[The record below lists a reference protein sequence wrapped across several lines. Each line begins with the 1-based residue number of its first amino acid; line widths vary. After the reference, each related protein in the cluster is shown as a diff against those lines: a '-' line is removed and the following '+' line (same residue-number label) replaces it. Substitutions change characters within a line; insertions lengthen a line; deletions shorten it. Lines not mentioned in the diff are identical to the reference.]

1 MSTPISQLPVDLRP
15 REKAIKYGFKQLS
28 DEEVLAIIIRSGTR
42 NSNAM
47 AISRTLIHASQGLD
61 RINQFSL
68 SQLVDFEGINTIKAI
83 ELLAVF
89 ELQRRMLEP
98 KLRDDIDLSYASH
111 IYDWLRMSI
120 GNLKQEHFIA
130 LYLNKR
136 NQLQTYRI
144 LFIGTLDSA
153 LVHPR
158 EVFKGAFETSASSI
172 VLVHNHPGGTLY
184 PSVADCTL
192 TKRLVEAGQLIGI
205 SVVDHILITNSGY
218 FSIRES
224 HEFLFED

>member
-98 KLRDDIDLSYASH
+98 KLRDDIDLSTRVIFMIGYA
-111 IYDWLRMSI
+111 
-120 GNLKQEHFIA
+120 
-130 LYLNKR
+130 
-136 NQLQTYRI
+136 
-144 LFIGTLDSA
+144 
-153 LVHPR
+153 
-158 EVFKGAFETSASSI
+158 
-172 VLVHNHPGGTLY
+172 
-184 PSVADCTL
+184 
-192 TKRLVEAGQLIGI
+192 
-205 SVVDHILITNSGY
+205 
-218 FSIRES
+218 
-224 HEFLFED
+224 